1 MRSNPTGND
10 PTGNQLGIGAKTF
23 LVVGANHKDAPDLLR
38 DRLQG
43 SEADQLRMMARCRE
57 IGLDQAAVLATC
69 DRCEIWT
76 AVEDAG
82 AQAPKLAALIA
93 EAAALPIAQVTSQ
106 LH

>member
-1 MRSNPTGND
+1 MRSNPTGNRV
-10 PTGNQLGIGAKTF
+10 GIGAKTF

-57 IGLDQAAVLATC
+57 IGLEQAAVLATC

-76 AVEDAG
+76 TVEDAG
-82 AQAPKLAALIA
+82 AHAGKLAELIA
-93 EAAALPIAQVTSQ
+93 EAAALPVDRKSTRLNSS
-106 LH
+106 H